1 MTQHSKVL
9 IIEDEPLARQRLKKL
24 LQPYANQINLI
35 GEAKNGA
42 EGVDMIE
49 KLKPQ
54 FIFLD
59 IKMPVLNGF
68 EMLLKLSYQ
77 PHIIFTTA
85 FDEYAIKAFENNS
98 IDYLLKPI
106 RPERLEITMDKILK
120 LSNPVKTEQFN
131 SDALHSLIEH
141 LQVPKA
147 IRSLTVHL
155 GDKIIIVKL
164 DEIVFFKAED
174 KYVLIHTNKGEQHL
188 ITQSLSQLEQ
198 KLPDY
203 FLRINRSSIIN
214 ENEISEIRKGFNRKW
229 VFEMKDVDH
238 TRITAGTSYMSAIKN
253 HLKF

>member
-1 MTQHSKVL
+1 MLNNKVL

-24 LQPYANQINLI
+24 LQPYTDQIDLI

-42 EGVDMIE
+42 EGIEMIE
-49 KLKPQ
+49 NLRPQ

-77 PHIIFTTA
+77 PHIVFTTA

-106 RPERLEITMDKILK
+106 RPERFKVTMDKISK
-120 LSNPVKTEQFN
+120 LSSKGQTEQFN
-131 SDALHSLIEH
+131 SSTLQSLIEQ
-141 LQVPKA
+141 LQVPKT

-164 DEIVFFKAED
+164 DDVIFFKAED
-174 KYVLIHTNKGEQHL
+174 KYVLIYTKQGDQHL

-198 KLPDY
+198 KIPDY
-203 FLRINRSSIIN
+203 FLRINRSAIIN

-229 VFEMKDVDH
+229 VFKMNDVEH
-238 TRITAGTSYMSAIKN
+238 TRITAGTSYMSFIKN